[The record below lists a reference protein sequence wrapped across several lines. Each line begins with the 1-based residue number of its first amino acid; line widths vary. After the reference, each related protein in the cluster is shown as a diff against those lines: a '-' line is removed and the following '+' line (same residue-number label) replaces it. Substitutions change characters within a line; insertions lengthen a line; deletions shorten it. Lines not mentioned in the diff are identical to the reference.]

1 VKQPRKV
8 LRIERNGLIAA
19 RAREAAYR
27 RALEHAGYAPGSV
40 QMAIERDRD
49 WIRKGV

>member
-1 VKQPRKV
+1 MKLPRKL

-27 RALEHAGYAPGSV
+27 RALEHAGYTLGSV
-40 QMAIERDRD
+40 QMAVERDRD
-49 WIRKGV
+49 WIEKGV